1 MVDIYPTEVPRYP
14 DPVALNIK
22 NEDTVAA
29 ARELAA
35 LTGESITQAIDTAVR
50 ERLGSLHE
58 AEDARRAR
66 LRALLT
72 EMRAAWG
79 PHDGSDPTAFL
90 YDEETGLPV

>member
-1 MVDIYPTEVPRYP
+1 MVDIYPQAVPRYP
-14 DPVALNIK
+14 YVVALNIK

-50 ERLGSLHE
+50 ERLNSLHA

-72 EMRAAWG
+72 EMRVAWG
-79 PHDGSDPTAFL
+79 PRDGGDPTAFL